1 MANFATTGRKVVL
14 SDIASLH
21 YLSSIALTVNRDAEA
36 GYERGYGST
45 VDVAMPVEAASG
57 TRSSAQRE
65 ARTAITFGDLTR
77 KYVPVK
83 LEDELYSAVRLPS
96 EWLTWTLADFEREVV
111 KPQAEAV
118 ASLIPAKLGAVMA
131 TVQASQATAPNAAG
145 VAYTD
150 AKALKFKGDGSN
162 LLDVVARA
170 NRILNKNKVPF
181 INRTLAVGP
190 GVAEVFRKNKD
201 LLNVSFSA
209 DNGGLLRDATI
220 AKVGGFTVIEEP
232 ALPEAF
238 SVFYEKNA
246 FALAVRAA
254 DVPAGATFG
263 DSVAQDGFALRH
275 ICDYDPTYAEDRSVV
290 DAYFGAAVLDARRA
304 TAAGLD

>member
-14 SDIASLH
+14 SDIASLY

-57 TRSSAQRE
+57 TRSSAQR
-65 ARTAITFGDLTR
+65 ASRTAITFGDLTR
-77 KYVPVK
+77 GYVPVP

-118 ASLIPAKLGAVMA
+118 ASLIPAKLGAVM
-131 TVQASQATAPNAAG
+131 TSIKASQAEAPGAAG
-145 VAYTD
+145 VYYTD
-150 AKALKFKGDGSN
+150 AKALKFAADGFN
-162 LLDVVARA
+162 ILAVVARA
-170 NRILNKNKVPF
+170 NRILNKAKVPF

-209 DNGGLLRDATI
+209 DNGGLLHDATI
-220 AKVGGFTVIEEP
+220 AKIGGFTVIEEP
-232 ALPEAF
+232 ALPEGF

-290 DAYFGAAVLDARRA
+290 DAYFGAAILDARRA
-304 TAAGLD
+304 TAAGLA

>member
-1 MANFATTGRKVVL
+1 M
-14 SDIASLH
+14 
-21 YLSSIALTVNRDAEA
+21 
-36 GYERGYGST
+36 
-45 VDVAMPVEAASG
+45 
-57 TRSSAQRE
+57 
-65 ARTAITFGDLTR
+65 
-77 KYVPVK
+77 
-83 LEDELYSAVRLPS
+83 
-96 EWLTWTLADFEREVV
+96 
-111 KPQAEAV
+111 
-118 ASLIPAKLGAVMA
+118 
-131 TVQASQATAPNAAG
+131 
-145 VAYTD
+145 
-150 AKALKFKGDGSN
+150 
-162 LLDVVARA
+162 
-170 NRILNKNKVPF
+170 
-181 INRTLAVGP
+181 
-190 GVAEVFRKNKD
+190 FRKNKD

-220 AKVGGFTVIEEP
+220 AKVGGFTVVEEP

-304 TAAGLD
+304 TAAGLA

>member
-45 VDVAMPVEAASG
+45 VDVAMPVEASSG
-57 TRSSAQRE
+57 TRSGVQRE
-65 ARTAITFGDLTR
+65 ARTAIMFGDLTR
-77 KYVPVK
+77 KYVSVK

-96 EWLTWTLADFEREVV
+96 EWLTWTLADFEREVI

-118 ASLIPAKLGAVMA
+118 ASLIPSKLGAVMA
-131 TVQASQATAPNAAG
+131 TIQASQATDPSAAG
-145 VAYTD
+145 VSYTD
-150 AKALKFKGDGSN
+150 TKALKFKADGSN
-162 LLDVVARA
+162 LEVVARA
-170 NRILNKNKVPF
+170 NRILNRNKVPF
-181 INRTLAVGP
+181 INRTLAVGS

-209 DNGGLLRDATI
+209 DNGGLLHDATI
-220 AKVGGFTVIEEP
+220 AKVGGFAVVEEP
-232 ALPEAF
+232 ALPELF

-290 DAYFGAAVLDARRA
+290 DAYFGAAVLDSRRA
-304 TAAGLD
+304 TAAGLS

>member
-1 MANFATTGRKVVL
+1 MANFATTGKKVVL

-45 VDVAMPVEAASG
+45 VDVAMPVEATASV
-57 TRSSAQRE
+57 RDSAQRGS
-65 ARTAITFGDLTR
+65 RTAISYGDLTR
-77 KYVPVK
+77 QYVSVK
-83 LEDELYSAVRLPS
+83 LTDELCSAVRLPS

-118 ASLIPAKLGAVMA
+118 ASLIPSKLGAVMEA
-131 TVQASQATAPNAAG
+131 IQASQDSDPRATG
-145 VAYTD
+145 VAYSSD
-150 AKALKFKGDGSN
+150 KALKFKVDGSN
-162 LLDVVARA
+162 LLEVVARA
-170 NRILNKNKVPF
+170 NRILNGRRVPF
-181 INRTLAVGP
+181 INRTLAVGS

-220 AKVGGFTVIEEP
+220 AKVGGFTVVEEP
-232 ALPEAF
+232 ALPEKF

-304 TAAGLD
+304 TAVGLA

>member
-1 MANFATTGRKVVL
+1 
-14 SDIASLH
+14 
-21 YLSSIALTVNRDAEA
+21 
-36 GYERGYGST
+36 
-45 VDVAMPVEAASG
+45 
-57 TRSSAQRE
+57 
-65 ARTAITFGDLTR
+65 
-77 KYVPVK
+77 
-83 LEDELYSAVRLPS
+83 
-96 EWLTWTLADFEREVV
+96 
-111 KPQAEAV
+111 
-118 ASLIPAKLGAVMA
+118 MA
-131 TVQASQATAPNAAG
+131 TVQASQASDPHAAG

-150 AKALKFKGDGSN
+150 AKALKFKADGSN
-162 LLDVVARA
+162 LLEVVARA
-170 NRILNKNKVPF
+170 NRILNKQSVPF

-209 DNGGLLRDATI
+209 DNGGLLHDATI
-220 AKVGGFTVIEEP
+220 AKVGGFTVVEEP

-304 TAAGLD
+304 TAAGLA

>member
-14 SDIASLH
+14 SDIASLY

-57 TRSSAQRE
+57 TRSSAQR
-65 ARTAITFGDLTR
+65 ASRTAITFGDLTR
-77 KYVPVK
+77 AYVPVP

-118 ASLIPAKLGAVMA
+118 ASLIPAKLGAVM
-131 TVQASQATAPNAAG
+131 TSIKASQAEAPGAAG
-145 VAYTD
+145 VYYTD
-150 AKALKFKGDGSN
+150 AKALKFAADGSN
-162 LLDVVARA
+162 ILAVVARA
-170 NRILNKNKVPF
+170 NRILNKAKVPF

-209 DNGGLLRDATI
+209 DNGGLLHDATI
-220 AKVGGFTVIEEP
+220 AKIGGFTVIEEP
-232 ALPEAF
+232 ALPEGF

-290 DAYFGAAVLDARRA
+290 DAYFGAAILDARRA
-304 TAAGLD
+304 TAAGLA

>member
-65 ARTAITFGDLTR
+65 ARAAITFGDLTR

-111 KPQAEAV
+111 KPQSEAV

-131 TVQASQATAPNAAG
+131 TVKASQASDPNAAG
-145 VAYTD
+145 VDYTD
-150 AKALKFKGDGSN
+150 TKALKFKADGSN
-162 LLDVVARA
+162 LLEVVARA

-181 INRTLAVGP
+181 INRTLAVGS

-220 AKVGGFTVIEEP
+220 AKVGGFTVVEEP

-263 DSVAQDGFALRH
+263 DSVAEGGFALRH

-290 DAYFGAAVLDARRA
+290 DAYFGAAVLDVRRA
-304 TAAGLD
+304 TVAGLG

>member
-21 YLSSIALTVNRDAEA
+21 YLSGIALTVNRDAEA

-45 VDVAMPVEAASG
+45 VDVAMPVEASSG

-65 ARTAITFGDLTR
+65 ARTAITFSDLTR
-77 KYVPVK
+77 KYVSVK

-118 ASLIPAKLGAVMA
+118 ASLIPTKLSAVMTTVPA
-131 TVQASQATAPNAAG
+131 TQTSYPDSID

-150 AKALKFKGDGSN
+150 TKALKFNGDGSN
-162 LLDVVARA
+162 LLEVVARA
-170 NRILNKNKVPF
+170 NRVLNKNKVPF

-190 GVAEVFRKNKD
+190 GVAEVFRKNRD

-209 DNGGLLRDATI
+209 DNGGLLHDATI
-220 AKVGGFTVIEEP
+220 AKVGGFTVVEEP
-232 ALPEAF
+232 ALPEKF

-304 TAAGLD
+304 TAAGLA

>member
-65 ARTAITFGDLTR
+65 ARAAITFGDLTR

-111 KPQAEAV
+111 KPQSEAV

-131 TVQASQATAPNAAG
+131 TVKASQASDPNAAG
-145 VAYTD
+145 VDYTD
-150 AKALKFKGDGSN
+150 TKALKFKADGSN
-162 LLDVVARA
+162 LLEVVARA

-181 INRTLAVGP
+181 INRTLAVGS

-220 AKVGGFTVIEEP
+220 AKVGGFTVVEEP

-263 DSVAQDGFALRH
+263 DSVAEDGFALRH

-304 TAAGLD
+304 TVAGLG

>member
-45 VDVAMPVEAASG
+45 VDVAMPVEAATG
-57 TRSSAQRE
+57 TRNSAQRE
-65 ARTAITFGDLTR
+65 QHTPIVFGDLTR
-77 KYVPVK
+77 KYVSVK
-83 LEDELYSAVRLPS
+83 LEDELYSAVHLPS

-118 ASLIPAKLGAVMA
+118 ASLIPAKLSAVM
-131 TVQASQATAPNAAG
+131 TTIKASQAANPGAAG
-145 VAYTD
+145 VAYTED
-150 AKALKFKGDGSN
+150 KALKFKVDGSN
-162 LLDVVARA
+162 LLEVVARA
-170 NRILNKNKVPF
+170 NRILNKGKVPF

-209 DNGGLLRDATI
+209 DNGGLLHDATI
-220 AKVGGFTVIEEP
+220 AKVGGFTVVEEP
-232 ALPEAF
+232 ALPESF

-263 DSVAQDGFALRH
+263 GSVAQDGFALRH
-275 ICDYDPTYAEDRSVV
+275 ICDYDPVYAEDRSVV
-290 DAYFGAAVLDARRA
+290 DAYFGAAVLDERRA
-304 TAAGLD
+304 TAAGLV